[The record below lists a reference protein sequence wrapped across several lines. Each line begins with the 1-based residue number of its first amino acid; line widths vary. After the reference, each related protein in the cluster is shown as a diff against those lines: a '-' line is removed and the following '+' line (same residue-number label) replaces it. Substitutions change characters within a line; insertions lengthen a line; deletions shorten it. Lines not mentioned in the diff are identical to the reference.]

1 MIKNIDVSV
10 SSSTGQPEI
19 EQHNMPVKVD
29 EKNLRT
35 YFIIS
40 ILVPG

>member
-1 MIKNIDVSV
+1 MIKSIDVSV
-10 SSSTGQPEI
+10 SSSTWQPEI

-29 EKNLRT
+29 EKNIRT